1 MKQRLL
7 ALALISVL
15 AACDGHAPSAS
26 SSAPAQSTA
35 ASGTQSATANYAQ
48 TSADTAGLDP
58 VPVLADPK
66 VGDLY
71 AAKISAFSD
80 AGFGDDDE
88 KTSVVYGLM
97 KVVEVQ
103 SNHIIV
109 ITEDAGWETPK
120 MAKKDLNG
128 DLSNINWDESER
140 IQIKRADLSRMML
153 DGRIVETR
161 RLDK

>member
-7 ALALISVL
+7 ALALIAVL

-26 SSAPAQSTA
+26 SSAPAQPTA
-35 ASGTQSATANYAQ
+35 ASGTQSDTANYAQ

-58 VPVLADPK
+58 VLADPK

-71 AAKISAFSD
+71 AAKVSAFSKE
-80 AGFGDDDE
+80 GFEEHG
-88 KTSVVYGLM
+88 VVYGLM

-103 SNHIIV
+103 PNHIIV

-140 IQIKRADLSRMML
+140 IQIERADLSRMVL

>member
-7 ALALISVL
+7 ALALIAVL

-35 ASGTQSATANYAQ
+35 ASVTQS
-48 TSADTAGLDP
+48 DTAGLD
-58 VPVLADPK
+58 PVLADPK

-71 AAKISAFSD
+71 AAKVSAFSKE
-80 AGFGDDDE
+80 GFEEHG
-88 KTSVVYGLM
+88 VVYGLM

-103 SNHIIV
+103 PNHIIV

-140 IQIKRADLSRMML
+140 IQIERADLSRMVL

>member
-35 ASGTQSATANYAQ
+35 ASGTQS
-48 TSADTAGLDP
+48 DTAGLD
-58 VPVLADPK
+58 PVLADPK

-71 AAKISAFSD
+71 AAKVSAFSKE
-80 AGFGDDDE
+80 GFEEHG
-88 KTSVVYGLM
+88 VVYGLM

-103 SNHIIV
+103 PNHIIV

-140 IQIKRADLSRMML
+140 IQIKRADLSRMVF

>member
-35 ASGTQSATANYAQ
+35 ASGTQS
-48 TSADTAGLDP
+48 DTAGLD
-58 VPVLADPK
+58 PVLADPK

-71 AAKISAFSD
+71 AAKVSAFSKE
-80 AGFGDDDE
+80 GFEEHG
-88 KTSVVYGLM
+88 VVYGLM

-103 SNHIIV
+103 PNHIIV

-120 MAKKDLNG
+120 MAKQDLNG
-128 DLSNINWDESER
+128 DLANINWDESER
-140 IQIKRADLSRMML
+140 IQIKRADLSRMVL

>member
-35 ASGTQSATANYAQ
+35 ASGTQSDA
-48 TSADTAGLDP
+48 AGLD
-58 VPVLADPK
+58 PVLADPK

-71 AAKISAFSD
+71 AAKVSAFSKE
-80 AGFGDDDE
+80 GFEEHG
-88 KTSVVYGLM
+88 VVYGLM

-103 SNHIIV
+103 PNHIIV

-140 IQIKRADLSRMML
+140 IQIKRADLSRMVL

-161 RLDK
+161 RLDI

>member
-1 MKQRLL
+1 MKQRLF

-15 AACDGHAPSAS
+15 AACGGQTNNSTS
-26 SSAPAQSTA
+26 AQSTA
-35 ASGTQSATANYAQ
+35 ADNTQPTAASNVQPTATTA
-48 TSADTAGLDP
+48 AGLDP
-58 VPVLADPK
+58 ILAEPK

-71 AAKISAFSD
+71 AAKVSAFSKE
-80 AGFGDDDE
+80 GFEEHG
-88 KTSVVYGLM
+88 VVYGLM
-97 KVVEVQ
+97 KVMEVQ
-103 SNHIIV
+103 PNHIIV
-109 ITEDAGWETPK
+109 ITQDAGWETPK

-140 IQIKRADLSRMML
+140 IQIERADLSRMVL

>member
-15 AACDGHAPSAS
+15 AACDGHTPSAS

-35 ASGTQSATANYAQ
+35 ASGTQS
-48 TSADTAGLDP
+48 DTAGLDP
-58 VPVLADPK
+58 VLANPK

-71 AAKISAFSD
+71 AAKVSAFSKE
-80 AGFGDDDE
+80 GFEEHG
-88 KTSVVYGLM
+88 VVYGLM

-103 SNHIIV
+103 PNHIIV

-120 MAKKDLNG
+120 MAKQDLNG
-128 DLSNINWDESER
+128 DLANINWDESER
-140 IQIKRADLSRMML
+140 IQIKRADLSRMVL

>member
-15 AACDGHAPSAS
+15 AACDGHTPSAS
-26 SSAPAQSTA
+26 SSAPAQPTA
-35 ASGTQSATANYAQ
+35 ASGTQSDTANYAQ
-48 TSADTAGLDP
+48 TSADTAGLD
-58 VPVLADPK
+58 PVLADPK

-120 MAKKDLNG
+120 MAKQDLNG
-128 DLSNINWDESER
+128 DLANVNWDESER
-140 IQIKRADLSRMML
+140 IQIKRADLSRMVL

>member
-35 ASGTQSATANYAQ
+35 ASGTQS
-48 TSADTAGLDP
+48 DTAGLD
-58 VPVLADPK
+58 PVLADPK

-71 AAKISAFSD
+71 AAKVSAFSKE
-80 AGFGDDDE
+80 GFEEHG
-88 KTSVVYGLM
+88 VVYGLM

-103 SNHIIV
+103 PNHIIV

-128 DLSNINWDESER
+128 DLSNITWDESER

>member
-35 ASGTQSATANYAQ
+35 ASGTQS
-48 TSADTAGLDP
+48 DTAGLDP
-58 VPVLADPK
+58 GLADPK

-71 AAKISAFSD
+71 AAKVSAFSKE
-80 AGFGDDDE
+80 GFEEHG
-88 KTSVVYGLM
+88 VVYGLM

-103 SNHIIV
+103 PNHIIV

-120 MAKKDLNG
+120 MAKQDLNG
-128 DLSNINWDESER
+128 DLANINWDESER
-140 IQIKRADLSRMML
+140 IQIKRADLSRMVL

>member
-15 AACDGHAPSAS
+15 AACGGHAPSAS

-35 ASGTQSATANYAQ
+35 ASGTQS
-48 TSADTAGLDP
+48 DTAGLD
-58 VPVLADPK
+58 PVLADPK

-71 AAKISAFSD
+71 AAKVSAFSKE
-80 AGFGDDDE
+80 GFEEHG
-88 KTSVVYGLM
+88 VVYGLM

-103 SNHIIV
+103 PNHIIV

-120 MAKKDLNG
+120 MAKQDLNG

-140 IQIKRADLSRMML
+140 IQIKRADLSRMVL

>member
-15 AACDGHAPSAS
+15 AACDGHTPSAS

-35 ASGTQSATANYAQ
+35 ASGTQS
-48 TSADTAGLDP
+48 DTAGLDP
-58 VPVLADPK
+58 VLANPK

-71 AAKISAFSD
+71 AAKVSAFSKE
-80 AGFGDDDE
+80 GFEEHG
-88 KTSVVYGLM
+88 VVYGLM

-103 SNHIIV
+103 PNHIIV

-120 MAKKDLNG
+120 MAKQDLNG
-128 DLSNINWDESER
+128 DLANINWDESER
-140 IQIKRADLSRMML
+140 IQIKRDELPQMVA

>member
-1 MKQRLL
+1 MKQRLF

-15 AACDGHAPSAS
+15 AACGGQTNNSTS
-26 SSAPAQSTA
+26 AQSTA
-35 ASGTQSATANYAQ
+35 AGNTQPAAASNVQPTAATA
-48 TSADTAGLDP
+48 AGLDP
-58 VPVLADPK
+58 ILAEPK

-71 AAKISAFSD
+71 AAKVSAFSKE
-80 AGFGDDDE
+80 GFEEHG
-88 KTSVVYGLM
+88 VAYGLM

-109 ITEDAGWETPK
+109 ITEDAAWEVPEG
-120 MAKKDLNG
+120 AKQDLNG
-128 DLSNINWDESER
+128 DLSNITWDESER
-140 IQIKRADLSRMML
+140 IQIKRDELPQMVA

>member
-1 MKQRLL
+1 MKQRLF

-15 AACDGHAPSAS
+15 AACGGQTNNSTS
-26 SSAPAQSTA
+26 AQSTA
-35 ASGTQSATANYAQ
+35 ADNTQPTAASNVQPTAATA
-48 TSADTAGLDP
+48 AGLDP
-58 VPVLADPK
+58 ILAEPK

-71 AAKISAFSD
+71 AAKVSAFSKE
-80 AGFGDDDE
+80 GFEEHG
-88 KTSVVYGLM
+88 VAYGLM

-109 ITEDAGWETPK
+109 ITEDAAWEVPEG
-120 MAKKDLNG
+120 AKQDLNG
-128 DLSNINWDESER
+128 DLSNITWDESER
-140 IQIKRADLSRMML
+140 IQIKRDELPQMVA

>member
-35 ASGTQSATANYAQ
+35 ASGTQSDA
-48 TSADTAGLDP
+48 AGLD
-58 VPVLADPK
+58 PVLADPK

-71 AAKISAFSD
+71 AAKVSAFSKE
-80 AGFGDDDE
+80 GFEEHG
-88 KTSVVYGLM
+88 VVYGLM

-103 SNHIIV
+103 PNHIIV

-140 IQIKRADLSRMML
+140 IQIKRADLSRMVL

>member
-35 ASGTQSATANYAQ
+35 ASGTQS
-48 TSADTAGLDP
+48 DTAGLD
-58 VPVLADPK
+58 PVLADPK

-71 AAKISAFSD
+71 AAKVSAFSKE
-80 AGFGDDDE
+80 GFEEHG
-88 KTSVVYGLM
+88 VVYGLM

-103 SNHIIV
+103 PNHIIV

-128 DLSNINWDESER
+128 DLSNITWDESER
-140 IQIKRADLSRMML
+140 IQIERVDLSRMVL

>member
-15 AACDGHAPSAS
+15 AACGGQTN
-26 SSAPAQSTA
+26 SSAPAQSTDTSSTQPVA
-35 ASGTQSATANYAQ
+35 ASVAQPAATAPA
-48 TSADTAGLDP
+48 LDS
-58 VPVLADPK
+58 VLADPK

-71 AAKISAFSD
+71 AAKLSAFSD
-80 AGFGDDDE
+80 QGFGQNGKE
-88 KTSVVYGLM
+88 QSVAYGLM

-109 ITEDAGWETPK
+109 ITEDAAWEVPEG
-120 MAKKDLNG
+120 AKQDLNG
-128 DLSNINWDESER
+128 DLSNITWDESER
-140 IQIKRADLSRMML
+140 IQIKRDELPRMVA

>member
-35 ASGTQSATANYAQ
+35 ASGTQS
-48 TSADTAGLDP
+48 DTAGLD
-58 VPVLADPK
+58 PVLADPK

-71 AAKISAFSD
+71 AAKVSAFSKE
-80 AGFGDDDE
+80 GFEEHG
-88 KTSVVYGLM
+88 VVYGLM

-103 SNHIIV
+103 PNHIIV

-140 IQIKRADLSRMML
+140 IQIERVDLSRMVL

>member
-26 SSAPAQSTA
+26 SSAPVQSTA
-35 ASGTQSATANYAQ
+35 ASGTQS
-48 TSADTAGLDP
+48 DTAGLD
-58 VPVLADPK
+58 PVLADPK

-71 AAKISAFSD
+71 AAKVSAFSKE
-80 AGFGDDDE
+80 GFEEHG
-88 KTSVVYGLM
+88 VVYGLM

-103 SNHIIV
+103 PNHIIV
-109 ITEDAGWETPK
+109 ITGDAGWETPK
-120 MAKKDLNG
+120 MAKQDLNG

-140 IQIKRADLSRMML
+140 IQIERADLSRMVL

>member
-1 MKQRLL
+1 MKQRLF

-15 AACDGHAPSAS
+15 AACGGQTNNSTS
-26 SSAPAQSTA
+26 AQSTA
-35 ASGTQSATANYAQ
+35 ADNTQPTAASNVQPTATTA
-48 TSADTAGLDP
+48 AGLDP
-58 VPVLADPK
+58 ILAEPK

-71 AAKISAFSD
+71 AAKVSAFSKE
-80 AGFGDDDE
+80 GFEEHG
-88 KTSVVYGLM
+88 VVYGLM

-103 SNHIIV
+103 PNHIIV

-120 MAKKDLNG
+120 MAKQDLNG

-140 IQIKRADLSRMML
+140 IQIKRADLSRMVL

>member
-35 ASGTQSATANYAQ
+35 ASVTQS
-48 TSADTAGLDP
+48 DTAGLD
-58 VPVLADPK
+58 PVLADPK

-71 AAKISAFSD
+71 AAKVSAFSKE
-80 AGFGDDDE
+80 GFEEHG
-88 KTSVVYGLM
+88 VVYGLM

-103 SNHIIV
+103 PNHIIV

-140 IQIKRADLSRMML
+140 IQIERADLSRMVP

>member
-35 ASGTQSATANYAQ
+35 ASVTQS
-48 TSADTAGLDP
+48 DTAGLD
-58 VPVLADPK
+58 PVLADPK

-71 AAKISAFSD
+71 AAKVSAFSKE
-80 AGFGDDDE
+80 GFEEHG
-88 KTSVVYGLM
+88 VVYGLM

-103 SNHIIV
+103 PNHIIV

-140 IQIKRADLSRMML
+140 IQIERADLSRMVL

>member
-35 ASGTQSATANYAQ
+35 ASGTQS
-48 TSADTAGLDP
+48 DTAGLD
-58 VPVLADPK
+58 PVLADPK

-71 AAKISAFSD
+71 AAKVSAFSKE
-80 AGFGDDDE
+80 GFEEHG
-88 KTSVVYGLM
+88 VVYGLM

-103 SNHIIV
+103 PNHIIV

>member
-7 ALALISVL
+7 ALALIAVL

-35 ASGTQSATANYAQ
+35 ASGTQS
-48 TSADTAGLDP
+48 DTAGLD
-58 VPVLADPK
+58 PVLADPK

-71 AAKISAFSD
+71 AAKVSAFSKE
-80 AGFGDDDE
+80 GFEEHG
-88 KTSVVYGLM
+88 VVYGLM

-103 SNHIIV
+103 PNHIIV

-140 IQIKRADLSRMML
+140 IQIERADLSRMVL

>member
-35 ASGTQSATANYAQ
+35 ASSTQSDA
-48 TSADTAGLDP
+48 AGLD
-58 VPVLADPK
+58 PVLADPK

-71 AAKISAFSD
+71 AAKVSAFSKE
-80 AGFGDDDE
+80 GFEEHG
-88 KTSVVYGLM
+88 VVYGLM

-103 SNHIIV
+103 PNHIIV

-140 IQIKRADLSRMML
+140 IQIKRADLSRMVL

>member
-1 MKQRLL
+1 MKQRLF

-15 AACDGHAPSAS
+15 AACGGQTNNSTS
-26 SSAPAQSTA
+26 AQSTA
-35 ASGTQSATANYAQ
+35 ADNTQPTAASNVQPTATTA
-48 TSADTAGLDP
+48 AGLDP
-58 VPVLADPK
+58 ILAEPK

-71 AAKISAFSD
+71 AAKVSAFSKE
-80 AGFGDDDE
+80 GFEEHG
-88 KTSVVYGLM
+88 VAYGLM

-109 ITEDAGWETPK
+109 ITEDAAWEVPEG
-120 MAKKDLNG
+120 AKQDLNG
-128 DLSNINWDESER
+128 DLSNITWDESER
-140 IQIKRADLSRMML
+140 IQIKRDELPQMVA

>member
-35 ASGTQSATANYAQ
+35 ASGTQS
-48 TSADTAGLDP
+48 DTAGLD
-58 VPVLADPK
+58 PVLADPK

-71 AAKISAFSD
+71 AAKVSAFSKE
-80 AGFGDDDE
+80 GFEEHG
-88 KTSVVYGLM
+88 VVYGLM

-103 SNHIIV
+103 PNHIIV

-140 IQIKRADLSRMML
+140 IQIKRADLSRMVL

>member
-35 ASGTQSATANYAQ
+35 ASGTQS
-48 TSADTAGLDP
+48 DTAGLD
-58 VPVLADPK
+58 PVLADPK

-71 AAKISAFSD
+71 AAKVSAFSKE
-80 AGFGDDDE
+80 GFEEHG
-88 KTSVVYGLM
+88 VVYGLM

-103 SNHIIV
+103 PNHIIV

-140 IQIKRADLSRMML
+140 IQIERADLSRMVL

>member
-7 ALALISVL
+7 ALALIAVL

-35 ASGTQSATANYAQ
+35 ASGTQS
-48 TSADTAGLDP
+48 DTAGLDL
-58 VPVLADPK
+58 VLADPK

-71 AAKISAFSD
+71 AAKVSAFSKE
-80 AGFGDDDE
+80 GFEEHG
-88 KTSVVYGLM
+88 VVYGLM

-103 SNHIIV
+103 PNHIIV

-140 IQIKRADLSRMML
+140 IQIERADLSRMVL

>member
-35 ASGTQSATANYAQ
+35 ASGTQSDA
-48 TSADTAGLDP
+48 AGLD
-58 VPVLADPK
+58 PVLADPK

-71 AAKISAFSD
+71 AAKVSAFSKE
-80 AGFGDDDE
+80 GFEEHG
-88 KTSVVYGLM
+88 VVYGLM

-103 SNHIIV
+103 PNHIIV

-120 MAKKDLNG
+120 RAKKDLNG

-140 IQIKRADLSRMML
+140 IQIKRADLSRMVL

>member
-35 ASGTQSATANYAQ
+35 ASGTQS
-48 TSADTAGLDP
+48 DTAGLD
-58 VPVLADPK
+58 PVLADPK

-71 AAKISAFSD
+71 AAKVSAFSKE
-80 AGFGDDDE
+80 GFEEHG
-88 KTSVVYGLM
+88 VVYGLM

-103 SNHIIV
+103 PNHIIV

-120 MAKKDLNG
+120 MAKQDLNG

-140 IQIKRADLSRMML
+140 IQIKRADLSRMVL

>member
-35 ASGTQSATANYAQ
+35 ASGTQS
-48 TSADTAGLDP
+48 DTAGLD
-58 VPVLADPK
+58 PVLADPK

-71 AAKISAFSD
+71 AAKVSAFSKE
-80 AGFGDDDE
+80 GFEEHG
-88 KTSVVYGLM
+88 VVYGLM

-103 SNHIIV
+103 PNHIIV

-120 MAKKDLNG
+120 MAKQDLNG

-140 IQIKRADLSRMML
+140 IQIERADLSRMVL

>member
-7 ALALISVL
+7 ALALIAVL
-15 AACDGHAPSAS
+15 AACDGHTPSAS

-35 ASGTQSATANYAQ
+35 ASVTQS
-48 TSADTAGLDP
+48 DTAGLD
-58 VPVLADPK
+58 PVLADPK

-71 AAKISAFSD
+71 AAKVSAFSKE
-80 AGFGDDDE
+80 GFEEHG
-88 KTSVVYGLM
+88 VVYGLM

-103 SNHIIV
+103 PNHIIV

-140 IQIKRADLSRMML
+140 IQIERADLSRMVL

>member
-35 ASGTQSATANYAQ
+35 ARGTQS
-48 TSADTAGLDP
+48 DTAGLD
-58 VPVLADPK
+58 PVLADPK

-71 AAKISAFSD
+71 AAKVSAFSKE
-80 AGFGDDDE
+80 GFEEHG
-88 KTSVVYGLM
+88 VVYGLM

-103 SNHIIV
+103 PNHIIV

-120 MAKKDLNG
+120 MAKQDLNG
-128 DLSNINWDESER
+128 DLANINWDESER
-140 IQIKRADLSRMML
+140 IQIKRADLSRMVL